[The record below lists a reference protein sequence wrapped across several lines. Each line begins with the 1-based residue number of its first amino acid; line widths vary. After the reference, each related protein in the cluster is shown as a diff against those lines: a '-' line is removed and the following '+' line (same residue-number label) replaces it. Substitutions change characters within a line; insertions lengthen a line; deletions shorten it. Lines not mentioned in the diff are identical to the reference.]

1 MRPSRLLP
9 ILFAAAVASVGS
21 AQAQTVVVEDDF
33 VAAPVLA
40 PAVPT
45 WAPIAVAPRVV
56 VVRRPPVV
64 ARPVVVAPRAP
75 LVAAES
81 VVVAPSCPYGYGY
94 C

>member
-1 MRPSRLLP
+1 MRPSRLLS
-9 ILFAAAVASVGS
+9 ILFAAAVAGVGS

-33 VAAPVLA
+33 VAA

-64 ARPVVVAPRAP
+64 AGPVVVAPRAP